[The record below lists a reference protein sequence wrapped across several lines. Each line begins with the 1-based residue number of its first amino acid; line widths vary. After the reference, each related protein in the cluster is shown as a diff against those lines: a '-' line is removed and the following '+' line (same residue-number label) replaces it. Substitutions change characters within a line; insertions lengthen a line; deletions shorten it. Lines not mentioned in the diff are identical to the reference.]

1 MCIRDRIKAVVLLAP
16 CARPPQ
22 GGRCGACRADG
33 TKALPRHSVPII
45 IGNAVVQNPA
55 HAAALRAKSTGE
67 LGNSSLTHRHALRP
81 QTPAKKTTHRGAHGQ
96 QAQAKQIAWL
106 HKKFAEQA
114 TPSAVPSAPQA
125 YVSSPPCASISLPH
139 HPSQTSILYAETPT
153 LALTMSVCQSGT
165 TNKGTWPGCV
175 PHATPVAR
183 HLIVGL
189 IPGPATVLAS

>member
-1 MCIRDRIKAVVLLAP
+1 MKGPGTQVALGTQIKAVVLLAP

-67 LGNSSLTHRHALRP
+67 LGNSSLTHRHAQRP

-114 TPSAVPSAPQA
+114 TPLCRPLCSTGVR
-125 YVSSPPCASISLPH
+125 VLSSLRQH
-139 HPSQTSILYAETPT
+139 QFTTSPLSNVH
-153 LALTMSVCQSGT
+153 SVCRDTNAGT
-165 TNKGTWPGCV
+165 DNE
-175 PHATPVAR
+175 R
-183 HLIVGL
+183 M
-189 IPGPATVLAS
+189 SERDDE